1 MIHYFIPNIAEAE
14 FPSFIT
20 VLADQLKKSRRR
32 KQEIVILCIGTP
44 LLFADS
50 LGPLTGSLLRQS
62 LAHDRNQS
70 GNTHVLWV
78 YGTMS
83 DPVHAL
89 NYEEKLRIIRRRHR
103 HAFIIAIDASLGDA
117 SRVGLLTLQKGKL
130 YPGSGIPRKDPRFT
144 SRRPRTL
151 TPAGHLSLTGIVQNA
166 DTDTWSSSP
175 LNFQEMYRMAEF
187 LSKGILS
194 ACRQEKAFLAK

>member
-20 VLADQLKKSRRR
+20 ILAAQLKKCRRR
-32 KQEIVILCIGTP
+32 KQDIVILCIGTP

-62 LAHDRNQS
+62 LSYREKKDKNPS
-70 GNTHVLWV
+70 IWV

-89 NYEEKLRIIRRRHR
+89 NYKEKLRRIRRRHR
-103 HAFIIAIDASLGDA
+103 HAFLIAIDASLGDA

-130 YPGSGIPRKDPRFT
+130 CPGAGIPRKDSRLT
-144 SRRPRTL
+144 SKRPRAL
-151 TPAGHLSLTGIVQNA
+151 TPVGHLSLTGIVQNA

-175 LNFQEMYRMAEF
+175 LNFQEMYRMAVF
-187 LSKGILS
+187 LSRGVLS
-194 ACRQEKAFLAK
+194 ACLLERKIPS